1 MPTKKIRFTRKVP
14 TQSTAPDMPLP
25 QCNDRYGFELEAP
38 FMKLAIKNVKRDC
51 ASVIEAG
58 NALLGKL
65 DDKIHEGESDSVEL
79 AALLA
84 EYKLRI
90 NELLFNADS
99 VNLMHLNDPE
109 ITKVIA
115 EEDVKSSAED
125 EQNLSCSLEIDNG
138 IVYARTPNLY
148 SRYSSTYK
156 TATSRSLISH
166 CRKELERQNH
176 TLVENQAIVGPP
188 LYLLG
193 AGVVVGGFLF
203 GLSLFYD
210 RVDLVAGPRNP
221 FTIPDANNVDTKSV
235 IDGLVGF
242 WSGGDGASC
251 SFSESTIITDELPPG
266 TYFTITKGTRSQ
278 PDRVAQLS
286 KLKQLFPY
294 AKPFEPASI
303 TL

>member
-14 TQSTAPDMPLP
+14 TQSTAPDMQLP

-38 FMKLAIKNVKRDC
+38 FLKLAIKNVKRDC

-148 SRYSSTYK
+148 SRYSSTYR
-156 TATSRSLISH
+156 TATSRSLILR
-166 CRKELERQNH
+166 CRKELERLTEERIPPEMRYSEKNID
-176 TLVENQAIVGPP
+176 TLFVYG
-188 LYLLG
+188 YT
-193 AGVVVGGFLF
+193 
-203 GLSLFYD
+203 
-210 RVDLVAGPRNP
+210 RNP

-286 KLKQLFPY
+286 KLKQLFYY

>member
-1 MPTKKIRFTRKVP
+1 MPTKKICFTRKVP
-14 TQSTAPDMPLP
+14 TQSTAPDMPLS

-38 FMKLAIKNVKRDC
+38 FLKLAIKNVKRDC

-79 AALLA
+79 TALLA

-148 SRYSSTYK
+148 SRYSSTYR
-156 TATSRSLISH
+156 TATSRSLILR
-166 CRKELERQNH
+166 CRKELERLTEERIPPEMRYSEKNID
-176 TLVENQAIVGPP
+176 TLFVYG
-188 LYLLG
+188 YT
-193 AGVVVGGFLF
+193 
-203 GLSLFYD
+203 
-210 RVDLVAGPRNP
+210 RNP

-251 SFSESTIITDELPPG
+251 SFSESTIIT
-266 TYFTITKGTRSQ
+266 KGTRSQ

>member
-38 FMKLAIKNVKRDC
+38 FLKLAIKNVKRDC

-125 EQNLSCSLEIDNG
+125 EQNSSCSLEIDNG

-166 CRKELERQNH
+166 CRKELERLTEEKIPPEMRYSEKNID
-176 TLVENQAIVGPP
+176 TLFVYG
-188 LYLLG
+188 YT
-193 AGVVVGGFLF
+193 
-203 GLSLFYD
+203 
-210 RVDLVAGPRNP
+210 RNP

-286 KLKQLFPY
+286 KLKQLFYY